1 MPPGIIQKSLE
12 LKKMKTL
19 KITCK
24 GYATIELDKIITIQG
39 QLKELSD
46 ENFNKLKNQILK
58 QGFAAPFFLW
68 SDNGKMKC
76 LDGTQ
81 RYRVLT
87 VLREEGYTIPPL
99 PYVEIEAANEKQ
111 AAEKLLSFV
120 SQYGKTTNDGLYEF
134 MHEFELDK
142 DVFNNLEIPELNL
155 EAFNEGY
162 VEDEPKE
169 SQPPAEKITQCP
181 TCGEQFNA
189 NDYKP
194 V

>member
-1 MPPGIIQKSLE
+1 
-12 LKKMKTL
+12 MKTL

-24 GYATIELDKIITIQG
+24 GYATIELDKIHPMQG
-39 QLKELSD
+39 QLKELS
-46 ENFNKLKNQILK
+46 EQNFQKLKNQILK
-58 QGFAAPFFLW
+58 HGFSAPFFIW
-68 SDNGKMKC
+68 QNADGVKMIT
-76 LDGTQ
+76 DGHQ

-99 PYVEIEAANEKQ
+99 PYVEIEAKNEKE

-155 EAFNEGY
+155 EAFTEGY

-189 NDYKP
+189 NNHKP